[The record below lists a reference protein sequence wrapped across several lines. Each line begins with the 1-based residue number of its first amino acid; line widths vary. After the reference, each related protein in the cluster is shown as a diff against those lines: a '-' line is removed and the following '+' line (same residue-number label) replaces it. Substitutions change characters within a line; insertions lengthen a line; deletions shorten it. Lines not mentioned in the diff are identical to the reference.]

1 MPEFSFIIIIIIII
15 TIIIIIIIII
25 TFILSSA
32 YVASKFSHRQPM
44 FILTIVC
51 FMWKISE
58 FESKI

>member
-1 MPEFSFIIIIIIII
+1 MPEFSFI
-15 TIIIIIIIII
+15 IIIIIIIII

-51 FMWKISE
+51 FMWEISE